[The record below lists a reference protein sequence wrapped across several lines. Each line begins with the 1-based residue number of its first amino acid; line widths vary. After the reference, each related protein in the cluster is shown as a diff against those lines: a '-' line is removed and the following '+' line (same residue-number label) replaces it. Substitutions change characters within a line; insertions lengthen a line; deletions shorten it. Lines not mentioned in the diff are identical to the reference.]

1 MTDASE
7 VRLSRARGEADAAKA
22 RLMNTVEEVKV
33 RLAPGKLASDAVQS
47 AKNKGIVAADGA
59 VEAVKDRPGLVA
71 GVTTAAA
78 LFLARRPLWSAVSR
92 LWSSDEQD
100 ELETKSIRRSRPRE
114 RALENNDG

>member
-1 MTDASE
+1 MTDAAQ

-22 RLMNTVEEVKV
+22 RLMGTVEEVKI
-33 RLAPGKLASDAVQS
+33 RLAPGKLASEAVQT

-92 LWSSDEQD
+92 LWSSDDGD
-100 ELETKSIRRSRPRE
+100 ELKTKQIRRSRKTE
-114 RALENNDG
+114 RHMEDINA